1 MLKLLMNNYVADVKF
16 LTFPGGE
23 EHVMI
28 KKSTAVDPSK
38 IVIVARLTSAQE
50 RERLDLLVDAVR
62 RMFVGVKY
70 ELAIHLQYLPFAR
83 QDRVANYG
91 ECFSLAKYAE
101 RINAWKADAV
111 IVDDCHSDVGLAL
124 IDNVVHRDQIDLIN
138 SKADLYNRIKA
149 EDVVLLAPDAG
160 AIKGVNKMAGAYGG
174 IPVIGADKV
183 RDTKTGEITGTR
195 LNFSPEAVA
204 GKEVIIADDICDGGR
219 TFIEIAKQME
229 AEGCK
234 PASLRLIV
242 THGIFS
248 KGREVLEEHFDEV
261 FAIHD
266 WTEKS

>member
-1 MLKLLMNNYVADVKF
+1 MLKVLMNNYEADVKF

-23 EHVMI
+23 EHVTI
-28 KKSTAVDPSK
+28 KKATAVDPSK
-38 IVIVARLTSAQE
+38 IVIVARMESSQE
-50 RERLDLLVDAVR
+50 RERMDLLVDAIR

-70 ELAIHLQYLPFAR
+70 EFVVHLQYLPFAR

-101 RINAWKADAV
+101 RINAWNADAV
-111 IVDDCHSDVGLAL
+111 LVDDCHSDVGLAL
-124 IDNVVHRDQIDLIN
+124 INNVVHRDQVVLIN
-138 SKADLYNRIKA
+138 TKAELHNRMKAD
-149 EDVVLLAPDAG
+149 DVVLLAPDAG
-160 AIKGVNKMAGAYGG
+160 AIKGTNKLAGTFGG

-183 RDTKTGEITGTR
+183 RDTKTGDITGTR

-248 KGREVLEEHFDEV
+248 KGRSVLEEHFTEV
-261 FAIHD
+261 LAIHD
-266 WTEKS
+266 WTSK